1 MESTSTTEIVSPTPS
16 RCSTTP
22 SSRSAGSWPGTRA
35 APAVATPATCGRGSP
50 GAPRLASRSSVF
62 AGPHR
67 ALRPVV
73 DGGGTTPRL
82 SHHRPTTVDGGRLL
96 PLRRRRRLHRRLS
109 GRARPS
115 AEDRLRIDHPRAR
128 PHGAGRLPGQRCR
141 RQPGRPRPR
150 LPPRLLGLRVSEACS
165 INIERLRTERRHRT
179 VKVVG
184 KGAKVAVIPL
194 PPRVARAVDL
204 AAGERTAGPVLLS
217 RSGQR
222 LDPTAPPASCAGS
235 PARPGS
241 PSRSRPTLCAL
252 DAGVPLRDVQIAAR
266 HADPVRQRAMTGPA
280 TTRIATPATSFPR
293 SSRAG
298 RHSAPRHVCAI
309 RDGSATGVMGA
320 RSGLASL
327 AS

>member
-150 LPPRLLGLRVSEACS
+150 LPPRLARTPGLGGVLHQHRAPQDRAPTSNGEGRGQGGQGGRDPVAAPCRPSRRPGRRRAHRGS
-165 INIERLRTERRHRT
+165 SSAFALRTTTRPH
-179 VKVVG
+179 
-184 KGAKVAVIPL
+184 GATRIVR
-194 PPRVARAVDL
+194 RVARK
-204 AAGERTAGPVLLS
+204 AGITK
-217 RSGQR
+217 QI
-222 LDPTAPPASCAGS
+222 S
-235 PARPGS
+235 PHSLRARRRRS
-241 PSRSRPTLCAL
+241 PS
-252 DAGVPLRDVQIAAR
+252 
-266 HADPVRQRAMTGPA
+266 
-280 TTRIATPATSFPR
+280 
-293 SSRAG
+293 
-298 RHSAPRHVCAI
+298 
-309 RDGSATGVMGA
+309 
-320 RSGLASL
+320 
-327 AS
+327 